1 LECTENMTDTDTDIR
16 IYFLLHAFFPCLI
29 ACVIMEWGVKGCLLV
44 RGVHEMHASPHS
56 IKGLSDHRSLLWPYN
71 ALCDL
76 TSALSLVLATPS
88 TEQEHVDYFYH
99 YCLPCTSMR
108 NLGTLLSF
116 VLATKSHDKLLH
128 GCTTC
133 GCPAIYLIKSLIL
146 ALVPFQIDLN
156 NSLLGCEM

>member
-1 LECTENMTDTDTDIR
+1 VEAAHLECTENMTDTDTDIR

-116 VLATKSHDKLLH
+116 VLAWHYSLH
-128 GCTTC
+128 FWPTALCLPLKVMTSFCT
-133 GCPAIYLIKSLIL
+133 A
-146 ALVPFQIDLN
+146 ALPVVAQQFI
-156 NSLLGCEM
+156 S